1 MSTEEKS
8 ASEAAH
14 EDMKAILA
22 ELDEIFAIK
31 YDDLDSEQIA
41 KNNEKF
47 IQLLDRLNE
56 FKPVL

>member
-8 ASEAAH
+8 ALDVGH

-22 ELDEIFAIK
+22 ELDAIFAIK
-31 YDDLDSEQIA
+31 YDQLDAEQIA